1 MKKPL
6 LSEMTLREKIGQTIL
21 PYQYDIN
28 RKTEVDASI
37 LRTKEEKAAFL
48 RERQFGTLW
57 VQPGAGSRGFDI
69 SWEAEHQDESEE
81 FRQWILEDHKEWRS
95 NVYGQCK
102 SWLDLGLQPRAVSR
116 DLDWGVPVP
125 VEGDPVME
133 EMAEINI
140 AALREENEDVLG
152 WIRIPDTKID
162 YPLLQS
168 EDNDFY
174 LKHTWQKQRN
184 SVGSIFLEH
193 LNRPDLTDFN
203 TIVYGHN
210 MRDKS
215 MFGQL
220 DNYSI
225 EGFWETH
232 PYVYIAIDSGVY
244 RYEVFAFLQAPVDSV
259 TYSIRPQR
267 DDTKQEFIDYSME
280 HTWIDTGVRPVITD
294 RILTLSTCTGRDYSA
309 RNVVQARLPMME
321 VTE

>member
-1 MKKPL
+1 MKKNVRKALRAVL
-6 LSEMTLREKIGQTIL
+6 LMVFVVSTALM
-21 PYQYDIN
+21 
-28 RKTEVDASI
+28 V
-37 LRTKEEKAAFL
+37 
-48 RERQFGTLW
+48 
-57 VQPGAGSRGFDI
+57 
-69 SWEAEHQDESEE
+69 HQ
-81 FRQWILEDHKEWRS
+81 
-95 NVYGQCK
+95 
-102 SWLDLGLQPRAVSR
+102 WLDNADGEAAYNDAMDIAMQVKEPEAPAQPKPTEIPVEATEPVTY
-116 DLDWGVPVP
+116 WVPVP

-152 WIRIPDTKID
+152 WIRIPDTRID
-162 YPLLQS
+162 YPLLQG

>member
-1 MKKPL
+1 MKKNVRKALRAVL
-6 LSEMTLREKIGQTIL
+6 LMVFVVSTALM
-21 PYQYDIN
+21 
-28 RKTEVDASI
+28 V
-37 LRTKEEKAAFL
+37 
-48 RERQFGTLW
+48 
-57 VQPGAGSRGFDI
+57 
-69 SWEAEHQDESEE
+69 HQ
-81 FRQWILEDHKEWRS
+81 
-95 NVYGQCK
+95 
-102 SWLDLGLQPRAVSR
+102 WLDNADGEAAYNDAVDIAMQVKEPEVPAQPQPTEIPVEATEPVTY
-116 DLDWGVPVP
+116 WVPVP

-152 WIRIPDTKID
+152 WIRIPDTRID
-162 YPLLQS
+162 YPLLQG

>member
-1 MKKPL
+1 MKKNVRKALRAVL
-6 LSEMTLREKIGQTIL
+6 LMVFVVSTALM
-21 PYQYDIN
+21 
-28 RKTEVDASI
+28 V
-37 LRTKEEKAAFL
+37 
-48 RERQFGTLW
+48 
-57 VQPGAGSRGFDI
+57 
-69 SWEAEHQDESEE
+69 HQ
-81 FRQWILEDHKEWRS
+81 
-95 NVYGQCK
+95 
-102 SWLDLGLQPRAVSR
+102 WLDNAGGEAAYNDAMDIAMQVKAPEAPAQPQPTEIPVEATEPVTY
-116 DLDWGVPVP
+116 WVPVP

-133 EMAEINI
+133 EIAEINI

-152 WIRIPDTKID
+152 WIRIPDTRID
-162 YPLLQS
+162 YPLLQG

>member
-1 MKKPL
+1 MKKNVRKALRAVL
-6 LSEMTLREKIGQTIL
+6 LMVFVVSTALM
-21 PYQYDIN
+21 
-28 RKTEVDASI
+28 V
-37 LRTKEEKAAFL
+37 
-48 RERQFGTLW
+48 
-57 VQPGAGSRGFDI
+57 
-69 SWEAEHQDESEE
+69 HQ
-81 FRQWILEDHKEWRS
+81 
-95 NVYGQCK
+95 
-102 SWLDLGLQPRAVSR
+102 WLDNAGGEAAYNDAMDIAMQVKEPEAPAQPQPTEIPVEATEPVTY
-116 DLDWGVPVP
+116 WVPVP

-152 WIRIPDTKID
+152 WIRIPDTRID
-162 YPLLQS
+162 YPLLQG

-267 DDTKQEFIDYSME
+267 DDTKQEFID
-280 HTWIDTGVRPVITD
+280 
-294 RILTLSTCTGRDYSA
+294 
-309 RNVVQARLPMME
+309 
-321 VTE
+321 

>member
-1 MKKPL
+1 MKKNVRKALRAVL
-6 LSEMTLREKIGQTIL
+6 LMVFVVSTALM
-21 PYQYDIN
+21 
-28 RKTEVDASI
+28 V
-37 LRTKEEKAAFL
+37 
-48 RERQFGTLW
+48 
-57 VQPGAGSRGFDI
+57 
-69 SWEAEHQDESEE
+69 HQ
-81 FRQWILEDHKEWRS
+81 
-95 NVYGQCK
+95 
-102 SWLDLGLQPRAVSR
+102 WLDNAGGEVAYNDAMDIAMQVIEPEAPAQPQPTEIPVEATEPVTY
-116 DLDWGVPVP
+116 WVPVP

>member
-1 MKKPL
+1 MKKNVRKALRAVL
-6 LSEMTLREKIGQTIL
+6 LMVFVVSTALM
-21 PYQYDIN
+21 
-28 RKTEVDASI
+28 V
-37 LRTKEEKAAFL
+37 
-48 RERQFGTLW
+48 
-57 VQPGAGSRGFDI
+57 
-69 SWEAEHQDESEE
+69 HQ
-81 FRQWILEDHKEWRS
+81 
-95 NVYGQCK
+95 
-102 SWLDLGLQPRAVSR
+102 WLDNAGGEVAYNDAMDIAMQVIEPEAPAQPQPTEIPVEATEPVTY
-116 DLDWGVPVP
+116 WVPVP

-152 WIRIPDTKID
+152 WIRIPDTRID
-162 YPLLQS
+162 YPLLQG

-267 DDTKQEFIDYSME
+267 DDTKQKFIDYSME

>member
-1 MKKPL
+1 MKKNVRKALRAVL
-6 LSEMTLREKIGQTIL
+6 LMVFVVSTALM
-21 PYQYDIN
+21 
-28 RKTEVDASI
+28 V
-37 LRTKEEKAAFL
+37 
-48 RERQFGTLW
+48 
-57 VQPGAGSRGFDI
+57 
-69 SWEAEHQDESEE
+69 HQ
-81 FRQWILEDHKEWRS
+81 
-95 NVYGQCK
+95 
-102 SWLDLGLQPRAVSR
+102 WLDNADGEAAYNDAMDIAMQVQEPEAPAQPQPTEILVEATEPVTY
-116 DLDWGVPVP
+116 WVPVP

-152 WIRIPDTKID
+152 WIRIPDTRID
-162 YPLLQS
+162 YPLLQG

>member
-1 MKKPL
+1 MKK
-6 LSEMTLREKIGQTIL
+6 
-21 PYQYDIN
+21 N
-28 RKTEVDASI
+28 VRKA
-37 LRTKEEKAAFL
+37 L
-48 RERQFGTLW
+48 
-57 VQPGAGSRGFDI
+57 
-69 SWEAEHQDESEE
+69 
-81 FRQWILEDHKEWRS
+81 
-95 NVYGQCK
+95 
-102 SWLDLGLQPRAVSR
+102 RAVLLMVFVVSTALMVHQWM
-116 DLDWGVPVP
+116 DNAGGEAAYNDAMDIAMQVKEPEAPAQPKPTEIPVEATEPVTYWVPVP

-152 WIRIPDTKID
+152 WIRIPDTRID
-162 YPLLQS
+162 YPLLQG

>member
-1 MKKPL
+1 MKKNVRKALRAVL
-6 LSEMTLREKIGQTIL
+6 LMVFVVSTALM
-21 PYQYDIN
+21 
-28 RKTEVDASI
+28 V
-37 LRTKEEKAAFL
+37 
-48 RERQFGTLW
+48 
-57 VQPGAGSRGFDI
+57 
-69 SWEAEHQDESEE
+69 HQ
-81 FRQWILEDHKEWRS
+81 
-95 NVYGQCK
+95 
-102 SWLDLGLQPRAVSR
+102 WLDNAGGEVAYNDAMDIAMQVIEPEAPAQPQPTEIPVEATEPVTY
-116 DLDWGVPVP
+116 WVPVP

-152 WIRIPDTKID
+152 WIRIPDTRID
-162 YPLLQS
+162 YPLLQG

>member
-1 MKKPL
+1 MKKNVRKALRAVL
-6 LSEMTLREKIGQTIL
+6 LMVFVVSTALM
-21 PYQYDIN
+21 
-28 RKTEVDASI
+28 V
-37 LRTKEEKAAFL
+37 
-48 RERQFGTLW
+48 
-57 VQPGAGSRGFDI
+57 
-69 SWEAEHQDESEE
+69 HQ
-81 FRQWILEDHKEWRS
+81 
-95 NVYGQCK
+95 
-102 SWLDLGLQPRAVSR
+102 WLDNAGGEAAYNDAMDIAMQVIEPEAPAQPQPTEIPVEATEPVTY
-116 DLDWGVPVP
+116 WVPVP

-140 AALREENEDVLG
+140 AALRAENEDVLG
-152 WIRIPDTKID
+152 WIRIPDTRID

>member
-1 MKKPL
+1 MKKNVRKALRAVL
-6 LSEMTLREKIGQTIL
+6 LMVFVVSTALM
-21 PYQYDIN
+21 
-28 RKTEVDASI
+28 V
-37 LRTKEEKAAFL
+37 
-48 RERQFGTLW
+48 
-57 VQPGAGSRGFDI
+57 
-69 SWEAEHQDESEE
+69 HQ
-81 FRQWILEDHKEWRS
+81 
-95 NVYGQCK
+95 
-102 SWLDLGLQPRAVSR
+102 WLDNAGGEVAYNDAMDIAMQVIEPEAPAQPQPTEIPVEATEPVTY
-116 DLDWGVPVP
+116 WVPVP

-152 WIRIPDTKID
+152 WIRIPDTRID
-162 YPLLQS
+162 YPLLQG

-309 RNVVQARLPMME
+309 RNVVQARIPMME

>member
-1 MKKPL
+1 MKKNVRKALRAVL
-6 LSEMTLREKIGQTIL
+6 LMVFVVSTALM
-21 PYQYDIN
+21 
-28 RKTEVDASI
+28 V
-37 LRTKEEKAAFL
+37 
-48 RERQFGTLW
+48 
-57 VQPGAGSRGFDI
+57 
-69 SWEAEHQDESEE
+69 HQ
-81 FRQWILEDHKEWRS
+81 
-95 NVYGQCK
+95 
-102 SWLDLGLQPRAVSR
+102 WLDNAGGEVAYNDAMDIAMQVKEPEAPAQSQPTEIPVEATEPVTY
-116 DLDWGVPVP
+116 WVPVP

-152 WIRIPDTKID
+152 WIRIPDTRID
-162 YPLLQS
+162 YPLLQG

>member
-1 MKKPL
+1 MKKNVRKALRAVL
-6 LSEMTLREKIGQTIL
+6 LMVFVVSTALM
-21 PYQYDIN
+21 
-28 RKTEVDASI
+28 V
-37 LRTKEEKAAFL
+37 
-48 RERQFGTLW
+48 
-57 VQPGAGSRGFDI
+57 
-69 SWEAEHQDESEE
+69 HQ
-81 FRQWILEDHKEWRS
+81 
-95 NVYGQCK
+95 
-102 SWLDLGLQPRAVSR
+102 WLDNAGGEVAYNDAMDIAMQVIEPEAPAQPQPTEIPVEATEPVTY
-116 DLDWGVPVP
+116 WVPVP

-133 EMAEINI
+133 EMAGINI

-152 WIRIPDTKID
+152 WIRIPDTRID

-309 RNVVQARLPMME
+309 RNVVQARIPMME

>member
-1 MKKPL
+1 MKKNVRKALRAVL
-6 LSEMTLREKIGQTIL
+6 LMVFVVSTALM
-21 PYQYDIN
+21 
-28 RKTEVDASI
+28 V
-37 LRTKEEKAAFL
+37 
-48 RERQFGTLW
+48 
-57 VQPGAGSRGFDI
+57 
-69 SWEAEHQDESEE
+69 HQ
-81 FRQWILEDHKEWRS
+81 
-95 NVYGQCK
+95 
-102 SWLDLGLQPRAVSR
+102 WLDNADGEAAYNDAMDIAMQVKEPEAPEQPQPTEIPVEATEPVTY
-116 DLDWGVPVP
+116 WVPVP

-140 AALREENEDVLG
+140 TALREENEDVLG
-152 WIRIPDTKID
+152 WIRIPDTRID
-162 YPLLQS
+162 YPLLQG

-232 PYVYIAIDSGVY
+232 PYVYVAIDSGVY

>member
-1 MKKPL
+1 MPAAKWL
-6 LSEMTLREKIGQTIL
+6 I
-21 PYQYDIN
+21 
-28 RKTEVDASI
+28 TEIPV
-37 LRTKEEKAAFL
+37 
-48 RERQFGTLW
+48 
-57 VQPGAGSRGFDI
+57 
-69 SWEAEHQDESEE
+69 EATEPVTY
-81 FRQWILEDHKEWRS
+81 W
-95 NVYGQCK
+95 
-102 SWLDLGLQPRAVSR
+102 
-116 DLDWGVPVP
+116 VPVP

-152 WIRIPDTKID
+152 WIRIPDTRID
-162 YPLLQS
+162 YPLLQG

>member
-1 MKKPL
+1 MKKNVRKALRAVL
-6 LSEMTLREKIGQTIL
+6 LMVFVVSTALM
-21 PYQYDIN
+21 
-28 RKTEVDASI
+28 V
-37 LRTKEEKAAFL
+37 
-48 RERQFGTLW
+48 
-57 VQPGAGSRGFDI
+57 
-69 SWEAEHQDESEE
+69 HQ
-81 FRQWILEDHKEWRS
+81 
-95 NVYGQCK
+95 
-102 SWLDLGLQPRAVSR
+102 WLDNADGEAAYNDAMDIAMQVKEPEVPAQPQPTEIPVEATEPVTY
-116 DLDWGVPVP
+116 WVPVQ

-152 WIRIPDTKID
+152 WIRIPDTRID
-162 YPLLQS
+162 YPLLQG

>member
-1 MKKPL
+1 MKKNVRKALRAVL
-6 LSEMTLREKIGQTIL
+6 LMVFVVSTALM
-21 PYQYDIN
+21 
-28 RKTEVDASI
+28 V
-37 LRTKEEKAAFL
+37 
-48 RERQFGTLW
+48 
-57 VQPGAGSRGFDI
+57 
-69 SWEAEHQDESEE
+69 HQ
-81 FRQWILEDHKEWRS
+81 
-95 NVYGQCK
+95 
-102 SWLDLGLQPRAVSR
+102 WLDNAGGEVAYNDAMDIAMQVIEPEAPAQPQPTEIPVEATEPVTY
-116 DLDWGVPVP
+116 WVPVP

-133 EMAEINI
+133 EMAGINI

-152 WIRIPDTKID
+152 WIRIPDTRID

-232 PYVYIAIDSGVY
+232 PYVYVAIDSGVY